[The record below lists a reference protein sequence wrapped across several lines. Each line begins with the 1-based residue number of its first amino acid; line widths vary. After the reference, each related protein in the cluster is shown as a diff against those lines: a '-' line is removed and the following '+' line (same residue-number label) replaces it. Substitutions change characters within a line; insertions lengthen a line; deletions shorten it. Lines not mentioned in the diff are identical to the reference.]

1 MAKLKAS
8 SFIRTFIEFLGMTL
22 GAAIAAFALEEI
34 LVANSILDGGVNGI
48 SIIVSKLTGIGLG
61 LVIFCLNLPFLYI
74 GFKNIGSRFLVKS
87 FYSMGIF
94 SLFVELLDKVEFM
107 FTHDIILAMV
117 YGGVLLGIGVGIII
131 KCGGCNDG
139 TESVAIV
146 ISKKTSFSVGQI
158 VLMFNL
164 IIFTIAGFMFGIDR
178 ALYSLLTYF
187 ITFKI
192 IDLVNEG
199 LEKGKAA
206 MIITENGQVI
216 ANEIYKRLG
225 RTCTLLEGSG
235 LISGSK
241 IILYVVVTRLEIF
254 ELRKIVDDADDSAFV
269 TITDVSE
276 IIGKHMKS
284 TKEIDNLHI
293 SKKKNNSRKKS
304 V

>member
-1 MAKLKAS
+1 MAKIKAS
-8 SFIRTFIEFLGMTL
+8 TFLKSFIEFCGMTL
-22 GAAIAAFALEEI
+22 GAAFAAFALEEI

-48 SIIVSKLTGIGLG
+48 SIIVSKLTSIGLG
-61 LVIFCLNLPFLYI
+61 VVIFFLNLPFLYI
-74 GFKNIGSRFLVKS
+74 GFKNLGSRFLVKS

-94 SLFVELLDKVEFM
+94 AVFVELLDKVNMM
-107 FTHDIILAMV
+107 FTHDIILAMI
-117 YGGVLLGIGVGIII
+117 YGGVLLGIGVGLII

-164 IIFTIAGFMFGIDR
+164 VIFTIAGFMFGIDR
-178 ALYSLLTYF
+178 ALYSLLTYI
-187 ITFKI
+187 ITFKV

-254 ELRKIVDDADDSAFV
+254 ELRKIVDDADSSAFV
-269 TITDVSE
+269 TVTDVAE
-276 IIGKHMKS
+276 IIGKHVKS

-293 SKKKNNSRKKS
+293 SNKKKNNKKKS

>member
-1 MAKLKAS
+1 MARLRAS
-8 SFIRTFIEFLGMTL
+8 TFFKTFISFLGMTF

-34 LVANSILDGGVNGI
+34 LVSNSILDGGVNGI
-48 SIIVSKLTGIGLG
+48 SIIVSKLSGISLG
-61 LVIFCLNLPFLYI
+61 LVIFCLNLPFLYV
-74 GFKNIGSRFLVKS
+74 GFKNIGKRFLINS
-87 FYSMGIF
+87 FFCMTVF
-94 SLFVELLDKVEFM
+94 SIFVELLDKVKIS
-107 FTHDIILAMV
+107 FTDDILLAMV
-117 YGGVLLGIGVGIII
+117 YGGVLLGIGVGLII

-164 IIFTIAGFMFGIDR
+164 VIFTIAGFMYGIDR

-187 ITFKI
+187 ITFNI

-241 IILYVVVTRLEIF
+241 IILYVVVTRIEIF
-254 ELRKIVDDADDSAFV
+254 ELRKIVDEADDSAFV

-284 TKEIDNLHI
+284 TKEIDNLKTI
-293 SKKKNNSRKKS
+293 DTTKKKNKK